1 MPLREPWSLDGLTGS
16 SSMTGVKA
24 LLRCKVYAVHL
35 FRHEVLAAR
44 TVSVTFLSRLREGAR
59 PVCDACPSRIRQER

>member
-1 MPLREPWSLDGLTGS
+1 
-16 SSMTGVKA
+16 MTGVKA